1 MGGMRRSSFSLEKLY
16 TFVTYFLSNV
26 KSEPK
31 TKKRGRPQKYADKV
45 IIASLVVSD
54 FNGTPLTEKRLP
66 WLLNKTFLPPLYG
79 IGDFKVKNL
88 EEKLL
93 KVFIEEISKV
103 FFRGE
108 ARVKHYIG
116 LCHRVWLWR

>member
-79 IGDFKVKNL
+79 IATS
-88 EEKLL
+88 EL
-93 KVFIEEISKV
+93 KI
-103 FFRGE
+103 
-108 ARVKHYIG
+108 
-116 LCHRVWLWR
+116 WRRSF

>member
-45 IIASLVVSD
+45 IIAL
-54 FNGTPLTEKRLP
+54 
-66 WLLNKTFLPPLYG
+66 WLYQTLMGRPSQRNACLGFST
-79 IGDFKVKNL
+79 
-88 EEKLL
+88 KLSYLLSTGLATSEL
-93 KVFIEEISKV
+93 KI
-103 FFRGE
+103 
-108 ARVKHYIG
+108 
-116 LCHRVWLWR
+116 WRRSF